1 MKYIGLDNMH
11 YDVKPLMSL
20 NEPFNFI
27 ISPRELGKSTSFWLM
42 LFNRFKEKDE
52 KTIVFKRNIVDIT
65 DSYVD
70 DIANLLNKFLRKCD
84 RIKFVFAKGKIKE
97 GVMNVYVFPEEQ
109 KKCVCKTEN
118 LFLRVI
124 ALSVPMIRIKSQM
137 LPNLEWML
145 FDEFICNTRLGEKYL
160 PNEVFK
166 FQEIYNTFQ
175 RESKNLR
182 AIFLGNP
189 YSRYNPYFSWL
200 GVDLQKIKIGSIIRV
215 RSKYAIEF
223 AKLSD
228 ELREYILNKNP
239 LYKFDDSYT
248 KYAFEGQAINDE
260 GVELQPIQPDRS
272 VLLYVFKIHNKN
284 VGVFKCNN
292 NITNVDADTDYL
304 YWLKQMSDD
313 YQTKRRYIVCF
324 SLEDLLSGAFLI
336 DNSRLSRFSGLTMAF
351 RNHLVG
357 FKDLETYYLFEEL
370 FEFMK

>member
-1 MKYIGLDNMH
+1 MH
-11 YDVKPLMSL
+11 YDVKPIMTL

-42 LFNRFKEKDE
+42 LFRRFKEKDE

-70 DIANLLNKFLRKCD
+70 DIANLLNKFLSKKD

-109 KKCVCKTEN
+109 KKCVCTPNN
-118 LFLRVI
+118 LFIRVI

-137 LPNLEWML
+137 LPNLEWIL

-160 PNEVFK
+160 VNEVFK

-189 YSRYNPYFSWL
+189 YSKYNPYFSWL
-200 GVDLQKIKIGSIIRV
+200 GVDLQKIKIGDIIRE
-215 RSKYAIEF
+215 RGKYAIEF
-223 AKLSD
+223 ANLSEKL
-228 ELREYILNKNP
+228 RNYILNKNP
-239 LYKFDDSYT
+239 LYRFDDSYT
-248 KYAFEGQAINDE
+248 KYAFEGKTINDE
-260 GVELQPIQPDRS
+260 GIELVDKQPERS
-272 VLLYVFKIHNKN
+272 MLIYVFKIHNKN
-284 VGVFKCNN
+284 VGVFKCDN
-292 NITNVDADTDYL
+292 NIATIDADTDCL
-304 YWLKQMSDD
+304 YWLKTLDED
-313 YQTKRRYIVCF
+313 YQSKRRYIVCF
-324 SLEDLLSGAFLI
+324 NLEDLLAGAFLI
-336 DNSRLSRFSGLTMAF
+336 DNSRLSRFSSLAMAF